1 MFSNNVNMEEI
12 LNNEVDFENELAEL
26 EKRLFEVRKETNRI
40 KLSQTH
46 DSITKIPLFKPKLQL

>member
-1 MFSNNVNMEEI
+1 MEEI